1 MDAVNLTLGLSPP
14 GEDLLDEFFPFRK
27 FFFVLV
33 HRVFGFEI
41 GFLEL
46 LIDQRLD
53 IVSRRTEA
61 TLDDELLAFFGVEV
75 VNEEQRRMWVRR
87 FCENTGV
94 TDVGDNG
101 IERAPFYRSSFAL
114 GDENI

>member
-1 MDAVNLTLGLSPP
+1 M
-14 GEDLLDEFFPFRK
+14 DEFFPFRK
-27 FFFVLV
+27 FFFVLF

-61 TLDDELLAFFGVEV
+61 AFDDELLAFFGVEV

-101 IERAPFYRSSFAL
+101 IERAPLYRSSFAL